1 MTMIL
6 QCKGTIT
13 DQNAPFLTLYD
24 DIESRTGS
32 LFLWDAQLAKLNTL
46 PEIGQPLPNVLGAF
60 NHASDKGFNFV
71 KGSSAS
77 TDAYAK
83 RELTAKGALHFM
95 VSQSFQQTIEGLAFF
110 GIEANSALQAELFN
124 KIMGGSPNIYFS
136 IWQRVT
142 RIGQNRSGFFGPM
155 IGYGP
160 NTNNFAF
167 YMQSKQ
173 NNIVVASGSTSES
186 KLGVAS
192 VLPSSL
198 APNLLKANIKS
209 FSGTGI
215 IASSNL
221 RIGSGIIS
229 PWIASQAQNESP
241 SFAVYRIYIED
252 LSLSGRTYEQVKAID
267 DAEFN
272 AAFAAGGRF
281 YGDTWSDPATVLP

>member
-13 DQNAPFLTLYD
+13 DQNAPFLALYD
-24 DIESRTGS
+24 DIESKSGS

-46 PEIGQPLPNVLGAF
+46 PEIGQPLPNVLSAYD
-60 NHASDKGFNFV
+60 HASGKGFDFA

-83 RELTAKGALHFM
+83 RELTAKGALHFI
-95 VSQSFQQTIEGLAFF
+95 VSQSFVETISGLAFF
-110 GIEANSALQAELFN
+110 GIESNSALQTELFN
-124 KIMGGSPNIYFS
+124 KIMSGSPNIYFS

-142 RIGQNRSGFFGPM
+142 RIGQNRAGFYGPM
-155 IGYGP
+155 IAYGP
-160 NTNNFAF
+160 NTSNFAF
-167 YMQSKQ
+167 YLQSKK
-173 NNIVVASGSTSES
+173 NNIDVGAGSTSES
-186 KLGVAS
+186 KLGVSAVQS
-192 VLPSSL
+192 AAL

-209 FSGTGI
+209 YGGTGVT
-215 IASSNL
+215 ASNKL
-221 RIGSGIIS
+221 QIGSGVMAPWNTAIS
-229 PWIASQAQNESP
+229 QNESP

-272 AAFAAGGRF
+272 KAFGVGGRF

>member
-13 DQNAPFLTLYD
+13 DQNAPFLALYD
-24 DIESRTGS
+24 DIESKSGS
-32 LFLWDAQLAKLNTL
+32 LFLWDAQLAKLSAL
-46 PEIGQPLPNVLGAF
+46 PDIGQPLPNVLSAF
-60 NHASDKGFNFV
+60 NHASDKAFTFV

-95 VSQSFQQTIEGLAFF
+95 VSQSFAETISGLAFF

-124 KIMGGSPNIYFS
+124 KIMGGSSNIYFS

-142 RIGQNRSGFFGPM
+142 RIGQNRGGFYGPM
-155 IGYGP
+155 IAYGP

-167 YMQSKQ
+167 YIQSKQ
-173 NNIVVASGSTSES
+173 NNIGVASGSTSES
-186 KLGVAS
+186 KLGVSAVQS
-192 VLPSSL
+192 AAL
-198 APNLLKANIKS
+198 APNLLKTNIKS

-215 IASSNL
+215 TASTKL
-221 RIGSGIIS
+221 LIGSGVMA
-229 PWIASQAQNESP
+229 PWNVSQAQNESP

-272 AAFAAGGRF
+272 KEFGVGGRF
-281 YGDTWSDPATVLP
+281 YGDTWSNPATVLP

>member
-13 DQNAPFLTLYD
+13 DQNAPFLALYD
-24 DIESRTGS
+24 DIESKAGS

-46 PEIGQPLPNVLGAF
+46 PEIGQPLPNVLSAYD
-60 NHASDKGFNFV
+60 HASDKGFNFV

-83 RELTAKGALHFM
+83 RELTAKGALHFI
-95 VSQSFQQTIEGLAFF
+95 VSQSFAETISGLAFF

-142 RIGQNRSGFFGPM
+142 RIGQNRGGFYGPM
-155 IGYGP
+155 IAYGP
-160 NTNNFAF
+160 NTNNYAI
-167 YMQSKQ
+167 YLHSKQ
-173 NNIVVASGSTSES
+173 GNIQVGSGSVTES
-186 KLGVAS
+186 KLYLDATRS
-192 VLPSSL
+192 ASL
-198 APNLLKANIKS
+198 APNFLRVNIKS
-209 FSGTGI
+209 FAGTGVT
-215 IASSNL
+215 ASTKLS
-221 RIGSGIIS
+221 IGSGVMAPWNSAIS
-229 PWIASQAQNESP
+229 QNESP

-272 AAFAAGGRF
+272 KAFGAGGRF
-281 YGDTWSDPATVLP
+281 YGDTWSNPATVLP